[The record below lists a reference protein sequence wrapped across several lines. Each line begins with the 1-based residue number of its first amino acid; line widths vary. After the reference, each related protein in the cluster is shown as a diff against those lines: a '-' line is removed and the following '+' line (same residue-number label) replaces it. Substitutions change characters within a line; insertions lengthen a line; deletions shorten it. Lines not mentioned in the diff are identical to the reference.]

1 MFLLFLEGGREL
13 IPGRCPTGLFSPSTE
28 GASGEARELLE
39 NANFEATPAA
49 VRDLKTGVVDS
60 RLLATLQAV
69 TKEQRVC
76 VVAFKEG
83 HCFLP
88 GVEDSPLIPEGYG
101 EAGGLPNTHY
111 YGRAVDIRK
120 VNGKPIRN
128 NGDDPDVLGIGEA
141 LAGIPPDQRPDQI
154 IGSPEWTETL
164 DRSREEGWVMDED
177 QLELHEDHLHIG
189 YRSEDSTSNT
199 R

>member
-1 MFLLFLEGGREL
+1 
-13 IPGRCPTGLFSPSTE
+13 
-28 GASGEARELLE
+28 
-39 NANFEATPAA
+39 

-101 EAGGLPNTHY
+101 EAGVLFSKYTLPGSEVPH
-111 YGRAVDIRK
+111 RAVPRGPQSRS
-120 VNGKPIRN
+120 V
-128 NGDDPDVLGIGEA
+128 IGV
-141 LAGIPPDQRPDQI
+141 
-154 IGSPEWTETL
+154 ETCLL
-164 DRSREEGWVMDED
+164 DYLSGAASLVQPGHTLEGFE
-177 QLELHEDHLHIG
+177 
-189 YRSEDSTSNT
+189 
-199 R
+199 